1 MGRLTRSGVQWSPFE
16 FDIPA
21 PTAPHTLIDIVETG
35 VSLSP
40 CILNAVLNADIHAA
54 AADAR
59 VDSDL
64 IILDNL
70 EDPDGEWE
78 DEDPVLS
85 RAQSPLSR
93 SPSPLTPLSR
103 SPSPSATSLAA
114 ECAPPISTPLSA
126 SPSSPIPSE
135 LPSYRRRQAQG
146 HKARRQKHRATTS
159 EATPFGPLPQKRHS
173 QRYREEHPYKTA
185 FRAVHIRASGSG
197 SWTGPRASSHKK
209 LGIAE
214 RIRRVKELLDNGCR
228 LVEWDGRGP
237 KLIVDAEGRIVAIL
251 LGRPEGE
258 DWDEVIREMERF
270 LEAVRKRGINRG
282 VLRPKDMRHRR
293 GVFYVLRG
301 GITKGP
307 GQKKPGNLAHSKPR
321 RQLVH
326 NITSNIHISRIAG
339 FQSSGFA
346 RYAPKLYEYYFNT
359 LRGLYHRQ
367 PELEQL
373 FPNSIFPTASF
384 NLGPDVVTPEHLDM
398 LNLPHGMCAITSGG
412 KFDHKRG
419 GHIFIKQLNALCEFP
434 SGSTILLLSGSCDH
448 GNTPISKGETRY
460 SMTQY
465 AAGALSRWAA
475 YGYQSTK
482 ALLAQPGGDALK
494 READGEPGERA
505 ARAMELLSKISEL
518 DEDREAVFAR
528 LSSNVGNVL

>member
-114 ECAPPISTPLSA
+114 ECAPPISTPL
-126 SPSSPIPSE
+126 
-135 LPSYRRRQAQG
+135 RRQAQG

-159 EATPFGPLPQKRHS
+159 EATPFGPLPQKRTL
-173 QRYREEHPYKTA
+173 PTTA

-448 GNTPISKGETRY
+448 GNTRSPR
-460 SMTQY
+460 
-465 AAGALSRWAA
+465 AR
-475 YGYQSTK
+475 
-482 ALLAQPGGDALK
+482 LAWPTGS
-494 READGEPGERA
+494 PGERA

>member
-85 RAQSPLSR
+85 RGVKLKVTKPAD
-93 SPSPLTPLSR
+93 
-103 SPSPSATSLAA
+103 
-114 ECAPPISTPLSA
+114 
-126 SPSSPIPSE
+126 
-135 LPSYRRRQAQG
+135 
-146 HKARRQKHRATTS
+146 KKHRATTS

-197 SWTGPRASSHKK
+197 SWTDSLNGMA
-209 LGIAE
+209 G
-214 RIRRVKELLDNGCR
+214 LLSLTAPLHCMLTIN
-228 LVEWDGRGP
+228 LKGP
-237 KLIVDAEGRIVAIL
+237 KLIVDAEGRI
-251 LGRPEGE
+251 GRI
-258 DWDEVIREMERF
+258 WDEVIREMERF

-419 GHIFIKQLNALCEFP
+419 
-434 SGSTILLLSGSCDH
+434 STILLLSGSCDH

-475 YGYQSTK
+475 YG
-482 ALLAQPGGDALK
+482 
-494 READGEPGERA
+494 
-505 ARAMELLSKISEL
+505 
-518 DEDREAVFAR
+518 
-528 LSSNVGNVL
+528 